1 MALQLKLISFSSQH
15 RLTGFHPVS
24 KRLAG
29 TDHNDDSPLK
39 SSSTHS
45 LPSNLAQDTN
55 SLFPYSSVGESLNSM
70 LNEQVTRTTSLRR
83 LHGNDHHSNDVHG
96 SYRKFD
102 MEKEE
107 EKEEEKIARPR
118 IRHDVE
124 SKTVSSGSS
133 EVSSRVS
140 KWSRFMPQNVSEE
153 EISD

>member
-1 MALQLKLISFSSQH
+1 
-15 RLTGFHPVS
+15 
-24 KRLAG
+24 
-29 TDHNDDSPLK
+29 
-39 SSSTHS
+39 
-45 LPSNLAQDTN
+45 
-55 SLFPYSSVGESLNSM
+55 M

-107 EKEEEKIARPR
+107 EKIARPR

-124 SKTVSSGSS
+124 SKTVSSGSL